1 MPEAINT
8 LIYNMLLPYFENN
21 SDGVKIIFLA
31 LNMKKIS
38 LRPYGSLPSL
48 KSWQEVFH

>member
-21 SDGVKIIFLA
+21 SACAEMFFLA

-48 KSWQEVFH
+48 KSWQEVLH